1 MKGLS
6 LPKVFILMSNV
17 HHPAT
22 AHFDQMNCLNAPYNA
37 SILCLIAVLF
47 YVAGC
52 ANPADLEY
60 REWRHFGGDPTNSQY
75 SSLTQINKENVDQLE
90 VAWTYH
96 TGDHNTEGSSQIQ
109 FNPIIVDGVLYG
121 ASPKLK
127 LFALDAATGTH
138 LWTFDPYADDDEPPV
153 FGVSRGVAYWEDG
166 ADKRILFGAGHQLYA
181 IDATTGMPIATFG
194 NNGFVDLQEN
204 LDHDMTG
211 LFWAMNTPG
220 IVYKDLY
227 IVGGRVA
234 EEQPS
239 APGHIRAY
247 NIRTG
252 ERAWIFHT
260 IPHPGEYGYETWPE
274 DAWQRIG
281 GANAWSGFSLDQE
294 RGIVFIPTGS
304 AAFDFWG
311 GNRHGE
317 NLFANSILALDANTG
332 ERIWHFQTVKH
343 DIWDRDLPAAP
354 NLLTVEQDGQ
364 QIDAVAQ
371 ITKSGHVF
379 VLDRETGESLFSL
392 EEKPY
397 PASDLEG
404 EQAWPTQILPTKPA
418 PFARQ
423 QLLAGDVSNI
433 SPETTAAI
441 RDSLSKIRSGGQFV
455 PPSEQGTVIYP
466 GFDGGGE
473 WGGAA
478 HDPNTG
484 ILYVNSNEMPWVQ
497 QMRKIDFDV
506 EKGAFSAGQ
515 QLYFYNCANC
525 HGFEG
530 EGATGFPALTDLATR
545 KTRDEV
551 RQQIRSGGN
560 RMPGFTYLKQ
570 EEVDALVA
578 YLYNDP
584 QPEIADVSPD
594 VAIKY
599 NHMGYNRFLD
609 ADGYPAVKPPWGTLN
624 AIDLNTGEFLWQVP
638 LGEYPELT
646 ARGVP
651 KTGTENYGGP
661 VVTASGLLFIG
672 ASKDEHFR
680 VFDRDTGTELWK
692 TQLPAGGYATPA
704 TYEINGKQYIVIAAG
719 GGKMGTKAGDAYV
732 AFALPD

>member
-1 MKGLS
+1 MNHLNPLHKS
-6 LPKVFILMSNV
+6 TTLPLCCLL
-17 HHPAT
+17 T
-22 AHFDQMNCLNAPYNA
+22 ALVC
-37 SILCLIAVLF
+37 VG
-47 YVAGC
+47 GC
-52 ANPADLEY
+52 TSPLDETY
-60 REWRHFGGDPTNSQY
+60 QDWQHFGGDPTNSQY
-75 SSLTQINKENVDQLE
+75 SSLTQINKENADQLE
-90 VAWTYH
+90 IAWIYH
-96 TGDHNTEGSSQIQ
+96 TGDHNTEGASQIQ
-109 FNPIIVDGVLYG
+109 FNPIVVDGVLYG

-138 LWTFDPYADDDEPPV
+138 QWTFDPYADDNEPPV

-181 IDATTGMPIATFG
+181 IDAITGTPIATFG

-260 IPHPGEYGYETWPE
+260 IPHPGEYGYETWPD

-281 GANAWSGFSLDQE
+281 GANAWSGFSLDHE

-317 NLFANSILALDANTG
+317 NLFANSILALNAETG
-332 ERIWHFQTVKH
+332 ERLWHFQTVKH

-354 NLLTVEQDGQ
+354 NLLTVEHEGKP
-364 QIDAVAQ
+364 IDAVAQ

-379 VLDRETGESLFSL
+379 VLNRETGASLFPL
-392 EEKPY
+392 EEKAY

-404 EQAWPTQILPTKPA
+404 EQAWPTQVLPAKPA

-423 QLLAGDVSNI
+423 QFFADDVSNL

-441 RDSLSKIRSGGQFV
+441 RDSLSKLRSDGQFV
-455 PPSEQGTVIYP
+455 PPSEQGTIIYP

-484 ILYVNSNEMPWVQ
+484 ILYVNSNEMAWVQ
-497 QMRKIDFDV
+497 QMRKIDFED
-506 EKGAFSAGQ
+506 ELGAFSAGQ
-515 QLYFYNCANC
+515 QLYYYNCANC
-525 HGFEG
+525 HGFGG
-530 EGATGFPALTDLATR
+530 EGAPGFPALVDIETR
-545 KTRDEV
+545 KNRDEV
-551 RQQIRSGGN
+551 RQQIRAGGN

-570 EEVDALVA
+570 EEVDAVVA

-624 AIDLNTGEFLWQVP
+624 AIDLNTGDYLWQVP

-646 ARGVP
+646 ARGIP
-651 KTGTENYGGP
+651 QTGTENYGGP
-661 VVTASGLLFIG
+661 VVTAGGLIFIG
-672 ASKDEHFR
+672 ASKDEYFR
-680 VFDRDTGTELWK
+680 VFDKDTGAELWK
-692 TQLPAGGYATPA
+692 SKLPAGGYATPA
-704 TYEINGKQYIVIAAG
+704 TYEINGKQYVVIAAG

-732 AFALPD
+732 AFALP